1 MGFIYLASPYSH
13 PAPEVRHQRFEAVN
27 KAAAELMRRGHV
39 IFSPISHSH
48 IIARDHD
55 LSTDWGFWERIDLE
69 FVKKCDE
76 LWVLKLDGWGKS
88 RGVNSEISY
97 AQLLGIPVKFIEPG
111 EFSCPT
117 H

>member
-1 MGFIYLASPYSH
+1 MGFTYLASPYSH
-13 PAPEVRHQRFEAVN
+13 PDPEVRHQRFEAVN

-55 LSTDWGFWERIDLE
+55 LPTDWEFWERIDLE

-76 LWVLKLDGWGKS
+76 LWVLKLDGWEESKGVWAEICIAKS
-88 RGVNSEISY
+88 
-97 AQLLGIPVKFIEPG
+97 LDLPVKFIALE
-111 EFSCPT
+111 ET
-117 H
+117 Q